1 MSHLPLYKLP
11 PCDPE
16 NLLSRESRQR
26 IQAAYMAAERIKIQT
41 LSRLQ
46 TRYRSEPSRGV
57 GFSEYLSTGSA
68 FIDLTESTME
78 AARTVLRAQAA
89 EFQKLGLLTSP
100 ISRNYAMEHRGR
112 G

>member
-46 TRYRSEPSRGV
+46 TRYRSEPSRGDTV
-57 GFSEYLSTGSA
+57 GKGTRVA
-68 FIDLTESTME
+68 V
-78 AARTVLRAQAA
+78 ARALETTPEELFR
-89 EFQKLGLLTSP
+89 E
-100 ISRNYAMEHRGR
+100 
-112 G
+112 